1 MHIKVK
7 TAVVFSTLLTSILL
21 SQVTFA
27 KKSSQLKFIESKIE
41 VPFKLTHPIMLIDL
55 LPINGKEIVTF
66 SVDDNETRWLIIY
79 RYDSKTTSYIEADR
93 QVMPKDLYSFDI
105 TEDYDKPRPLPST
118 CIDNALMPQNHQCA
132 EPAVA
137 SKGSLDS
144 EHIKQT
150 LYFLSSENLYRYDA
164 LTHKKDN
171 KFKMVTKVNSFAM
184 GDSEQYLSRGDF
196 THDLNNDQH
205 DDIVIPDFKQVHI
218 LITQKD
224 GSMQSQSLPIKP
236 QIELSNN
243 SAIYTQTKLY
253 FSDMNFDQRPDVIM
267 VTDGKFEYFVQSPN
281 NEFTKQAQ
289 HLKINKL
296 ISGIDWWNK
305 PSADG
310 ESLDQSQLV
319 YKKVEQVKDINND
332 NITDMIVRFTQSSGV
347 LERTNDYEVYLGK
360 NIAGQLTFADDPN
373 STIKAEGTL
382 TGLEFIDIDN
392 DKKLEVMLAG
402 FDIGLSQIIG
412 ALLSGSIDQ
421 DVYVFKMDEN
431 DNFTKD
437 LKVAKEVEL
446 SFSISSGTSGSP
458 VVKLADIN
466 GDQKQDLVLSDGEDA
481 LNVYFGINGKNL
493 FAKKGKK
500 YKVTL
505 PKQGKMLISDD
516 LNGDGKDDLLIKYG
530 RQDDDK
536 LKNMF
541 IVLLSS

>member
-1 MHIKVK
+1 MSIKVK
-7 TAVVFSTLLTSILL
+7 TAVILSTFLTSMLL
-21 SQVTFA
+21 SQPALA
-27 KKSSQLKFIESKIE
+27 KKSSKLKFNESQIE

-79 RYDSKTTSYIEADR
+79 SYDEETKSYAESDR

-105 TEDYDKPRPLPST
+105 TESYE
-118 CIDNALMPQNHQCA
+118 NM
-132 EPAVA
+132 
-137 SKGSLDS
+137 
-144 EHIKQT
+144 KQT
-150 LYFLSSENLYRYDA
+150 LYFLSSKYLYQYDA
-164 LTHKKDN
+164 LAKNTDN
-171 KFKMVTKVNSFAM
+171 KFAKVTTVNSFAV
-184 GDSEQYLSRGDF
+184 GDSEQYLAKGDF
-196 THDLNNDQH
+196 LHDLNNDQL
-205 DDIVIPDFKQVHI
+205 DDIVIPDFNQVNI
-218 LITQKD
+218 LTAQSN
-224 GSMQSQSLPIKP
+224 GSMLQQSLPIKP
-236 QIELSNN
+236 QIDLSAD
-243 SAIYTQTKLY
+243 SARYTRTKLY
-253 FSDMNFDQRPDVIM
+253 FSDINFDQRRDVI
-267 VTDGKFEYFVQSPN
+267 VVGEGEFEYYLQDEQGIFSQ
-281 NEFTKQAQ
+281 QAQ
-289 HLKINKL
+289 QIKLNEL
-296 ISGIDWWNK
+296 ISGIEWWNK

-310 ESLDQSQLV
+310 ENIDQSQLV

-332 NITDMIVRFTQSSGV
+332 NITDMVVRFTQSSGLLDRV
-347 LERTNDYEVYLGK
+347 NDYEVYLGK
-360 NIAGQLTFADDPN
+360 NVDGQLTFADEPN

-392 DKKLEVMLAG
+392 DDKLEVMLAG

-466 GDQKQDLVLSDGEDA
+466 GDKRQDLVLSDGDDA
-481 LNVYFGINGKNL
+481 LKVYYGT
-493 FAKKGKK
+493 KGKKLFSKRALK

-505 PKQGKMLISDD
+505 PKQGSMLISDD

-536 LKNMF
+536 LKNVF
-541 IVLLSS
+541 RILLSI